1 MEEGFVTPAT
11 WPRDEPLA
19 GRLLLLDPQ
28 SGDFQDLRMRD
39 LPRRLRSGDVLVV
52 NDAATLPASLQAS
65 TTKGEHVEV
74 RLAGRGPDGGEW
86 TAALLGPGDWRTR
99 TEERSPP
106 RRLSTGD
113 LLHLGGDLNAT
124 VRRVWSVSPRLVD
137 LVFDREG
144 DALWQALYRHGR
156 PVQYS
161 HVKGPLALWHV
172 QTVYGARPW
181 AVESPSA
188 GLPLNWELLGSL
200 RRAGVALA
208 SLTHAAGLS
217 SIGDSIVDAL
227 LPLPERFEIPETT
240 VEAIERARREGGRVI
255 AVGTSVVRALEGS
268 AAAHGGRI
276 RAEAAVTDLRINA
289 KDPLRIVDGLLTGLH
304 EPGSSHFSLLTAFA
318 PEEALLSANRHA
330 EASGYLGHEF
340 GDAMLIV
347 GETRTARGIIPQPE
361 LAVPRTSRENVDGV
375 SRLLERSQR
384 RREPDLPAESPRSSA
399 RSMGCGQCRGGGN
412 LRHPKTDRRGRRAR
426 GIRRP
431 IAV

>member
-1 MEEGFVTPAT
+1 MEEGVVTPAT

-19 GRLLLLDPQ
+19 GRLLFLDPQ
-28 SGDFQDLRMRD
+28 SGEIQDLRMRE
-39 LPRRLRSGDVLVV
+39 LPRLLCSGDVLVV
-52 NDAATLPASLQAS
+52 NDAATLPASLQATTS
-65 TTKGEHVEV
+65 TGEHVEV
-74 RLAGRGPDGGEW
+74 RLAGRGPNGGEW
-86 TAALLGPGDWRTR
+86 TAALLGRGDWRTR
-99 TEERSPP
+99 TEERSAPP
-106 RRLSTGD
+106 RLTASD
-113 LLHLGGDLNAT
+113 LLHLGGDLTAT
-124 VRRVWSVSPRLVD
+124 VRRAWSVSPRLVD
-137 LVFDREG
+137 LTFDREG

-161 HVKGPLALWHV
+161 HLKGPLALWHV

-188 GLPLNWELLGSL
+188 GLPLNWELLGAL
-200 RRAGVALA
+200 RREGVALA

-240 VEAIERARREGGRVI
+240 VDAVERARREGGRVI

-268 AAAHGGRI
+268 AGAHGGRI

-289 KDPLRIVDGLLTGLH
+289 QYSLRIVDGLLTGLH

-318 PEEALLSANRHA
+318 PEEALLAATRHA
-330 EASGYLGHEF
+330 EATGYLGHEF

-361 LAVPRTSRENVDGV
+361 LAARRTSREDVDGLG
-375 SRLLERSQR
+375 RLLEGSQR
-384 RREPDLPAESPRSSA
+384 RREPDVPAEPLRSSA

-412 LRHPKTDRRGRRAR
+412 LRHPKPDWRSGRAR
-426 GIRRP
+426 GIPRP

>member
-19 GRLLLLDPQ
+19 DRLLFLDPQ

-52 NDAATLPASLQAS
+52 NDAATLPASLQATTS
-65 TTKGEHVEV
+65 TGEHVEV
-74 RLAGRGPDGGEW
+74 RLAGRGPDVGEW
-86 TAALLGPGDWRTR
+86 TAALLGRGDWRTR
-99 TEERSPP
+99 TEERSAPP
-106 RRLSTGD
+106 RLSAGD

-144 DALWQALYRHGR
+144 DALWQSLYRHGR

-200 RRAGVALA
+200 RREGVALA

-227 LPLPERFEIPETT
+227 LPLPERFEIPEAT
-240 VEAIERARREGGRVI
+240 VEAIEQTRREGGRVI

-289 KDPLRIVDGLLTGLH
+289 QYRPRIVDGLLTGLH

-318 PEEALLSANRHA
+318 PEEALLDATRHA
-330 EASGYLGHEF
+330 EVSGYLGHEF

-347 GETRTARGIIPQPE
+347 GEARFSREIIPSSE
-361 LAVPRTSRENVDGV
+361 LAVRKTSREGIDGLG
-375 SRLLERSQR
+375 RLLEGRQC
-384 RREPDLPAESPRSSA
+384 RREPEVPAESPLSRA
-399 RSMGCGQCRGGGN
+399 RALGRGQRRGGGN
-412 LRHPKTDRRGRRAR
+412 LRNPKADRRSRRAR